1 MNWLQRFRIR
11 HYIRN
16 SIWILPLLGMIAALL
31 AVRVLHYA
39 EMRAGWQMDISKET
53 ARAVMGSMSSSLFTL
68 VVFVSSA
75 VLVAVQLTSAQL
87 TPRIIAFIYRN
98 MVRKLSLTF
107 FVFTF
112 TFSISV
118 MVRVEDS
125 VPLLTVY
132 MAAYGFMISIGL
144 FLFMI
149 DYVGKGLKPSVALR
163 GVAVEGREVIRRI
176 YPRSFI
182 AERGRPPDNFDSP
195 EMQPTR
201 VIANRIDGVLLDF
214 DMKGLAELAERADCL
229 INLVPQVGDFV
240 AREDPL
246 FRIYRGGE
254 ELSEDDLHKSV
265 AFGLERT
272 MEQDPTFVF
281 RIIVDVASKGLS
293 PGINDPTT
301 AVIAVDQ
308 LHHLLRDVGNRRMDE
323 GIVRDAAGR
332 LRLVYRTPNWEDY
345 VQLAVTEI
353 RHYGCESIQIARRL
367 RAMLENLMQT
377 LPEERAPLLQQE
389 LNLLRRSTE
398 RFFPEPED
406 KALADMSDS
415 QGVGG
420 RYGKISGAASDVSMS
435 NTIQAASTTL
445 RASLLR

>member
-11 HYIRN
+11 YYIKN
-16 SIWILPLLGMIAALL
+16 SIWILPLVGMIAALL
-31 AVRVLHYA
+31 AVRLLNFVEIA
-39 EMRAGWQMDISKET
+39 MGWEMDISKDT

-75 VLVAVQLTSAQL
+75 VLVAIQLTSAQL
-87 TPRIIAFIYRN
+87 TPRIIAFIYQN
-98 MVRKLSLTF
+98 IVRKISLAF

-118 MVRVEDS
+118 MIRIEDS

-132 MAAYGFMISIGL
+132 VAAYGFMISIGL

-176 YPRSFI
+176 YPRGFI
-182 AERGRPPDNFDSP
+182 ESRGIPPDTFDSP
-195 EMQPTR
+195 DMEPTR
-201 VIANRIDGVLLDF
+201 IIANRIDGVLLAF
-214 DMKGLAELAERADCL
+214 DMEGLVSLAERADCL
-229 INLVPQVGDFV
+229 IELVPQVGDFI
-240 AREDPL
+240 ARENPL
-246 FRIYRGGE
+246 FRIYQGGAGLRE
-254 ELSEDDLHKSV
+254 NALLKSV

-281 RIIVDVASKGLS
+281 RIILDVASKGLS

-301 AVIAVDQ
+301 AVLAIDQ

-323 GIVRDAAGR
+323 GIVRDAEGR
-332 LRLVYRTPNWEDY
+332 LRLVYRTPNWEDF
-345 VQLAVTEI
+345 VQLAVTEL
-353 RHYGCESIQIARRL
+353 RHYGRESIQIARRL
-367 RAMLENLMQT
+367 RAMLENLIQT
-377 LPEERAPLLQQE
+377 MPEERAPLLQQE

-398 RFFPEPED
+398 RFFTEPED
-406 KALADMSDS
+406 KALAAVSDS

-420 RYGKISGAASDVSMS
+420 RHGKSPKAKAADPVQNNSQDVS
-435 NTIQAASTTL
+435 TL
-445 RASLLR
+445 VTSSLLR

>member
-16 SIWILPLLGMIAALL
+16 SIWILPSFAILAALL
-31 AVRVLHYA
+31 AVRLLNFV
-39 EMRAGWQMDISKET
+39 ET
-53 ARAVMGSMSSSLFTL
+53 AMGWEMNISRDTARTVMGAMSSSLFTL

-75 VLVAVQLTSAQL
+75 ILVAVQLTSSQL

-118 MVRVEDS
+118 MIRIGDS

-132 MAAYGFMISIGL
+132 AAAYGFMISLAL

-176 YPRSFI
+176 YPRGFI
-182 AERGRPPDNFDSP
+182 ESRGIPPDTFDSP
-195 EMQPTR
+195 NMLPTR
-201 VIANRIDGVLLDF
+201 VIFNRIDGVLLGF
-214 DMKGLAELAERADCL
+214 DMEGLVSLAERADCL

-240 AREDPL
+240 ARENPL
-246 FRIYRGGE
+246 FRIYRGGDG
-254 ELSEDDLHKSV
+254 LSEDDLLKSV
-265 AFGLERT
+265 AFGQERT

-281 RIIVDVASKGLS
+281 RIIVDIASKGLS

-301 AVIAVDQ
+301 AVLAIDQ
-308 LHHLLRDVGNRRMDE
+308 LHHLLRDIGNRRMDE
-323 GIVRDAAGR
+323 GIIRDAEGG
-332 LRLVYRTPNWEDY
+332 LRLVYWTPDWEDF

-353 RHYGCESIQIARRL
+353 RLYGRESIQIARRL
-367 RAMLENLMQT
+367 RAMLENLIQT

-398 RFFPEPED
+398 RFFSEPED
-406 KALADMSDS
+406 KALADISDS

-420 RYGKISGAASDVSMS
+420 RYGKSHKGVAAAPVSNDAEVM
-435 NTIQAASTTL
+435 STTFST
-445 RASLLR
+445 SLLR